1 MLHLT
6 PKPKFSK
13 RKNLNFEDE
22 TGFDEFQNER
32 KFSFNDNDDNNNDF

>member
-22 TGFDEFQNER
+22 TIYDEKERER
-32 KFSFNDNDDNNNDF
+32 KFSFNELNNEKSE